1 MKKNKINILIIAVL
15 LIGLLYPTRSTAISV
30 KATQTIA
37 DGTYVIKSALNE
49 ELVLDIGGAVKEN
62 GGNVQ
67 LWYNTDVPQ
76 QKYKVKYLGNGY
88 YSMTVE
94 HSGRMVDVS
103 GGVGND
109 GTNVQQYD
117 SNGTDSQKWIIQD
130 AGDGYYYIISKLENL
145 YLTVANG
152 KASAGANIQVN
163 NAQKSKAQKF
173 KFEKANNINISRIQ
187 RKNRTAYGLA
197 SKLEF

>member
-1 MKKNKINILIIAVL
+1 M
-15 LIGLLYPTRSTAISV
+15 
-30 KATQTIA
+30 
-37 DGTYVIKSALNE
+37 
-49 ELVLDIGGAVKEN
+49 VLDIGGAVKEN

-130 AGDGYYYIISKLENL
+130 AGDGYYYII
-145 YLTVANG
+145 
-152 KASAGANIQVN
+152 
-163 NAQKSKAQKF
+163 
-173 KFEKANNINISRIQ
+173 
-187 RKNRTAYGLA
+187 
-197 SKLEF
+197 